1 MDSDDN
7 NKTALSV
14 GIDFGN
20 TKTTVAVWNQKR
32 RKPELLLNTLNNNSK
47 NYFPSV
53 YVIPQDTKQQQPYE
67 NVEGNEDEYI
77 ERENKLNNEEDDFD
91 EDEEYEPDFGD
102 DNRLPQLDDIL
113 KYSKDTKNQF
123 APLPE
128 LYLQNLKHAQNQQKE
143 YLEGKATKPKKEEVN
158 NENTPQSNENEN
170 ENANIIRDLKL
181 RFGNSDRTR
190 IANKQNVNELM
201 SEMFSLIIDEIV
213 KKYQTKIGNVAVSV
227 PQDFTSAQ
235 RIELKEI
242 LQQSGFANIN
252 IINESVAAALS
263 YGRQTKH
270 AGTENILIIDM
281 GSSKTE
287 VNVITIGN
295 SKTYKTLSSLVIR
308 DVNGNTFT
316 DELYKYVIRECIEP
330 EYGSKFTLTEE
341 MSEKIRNACEKAKSY
356 LYCNE
361 ETEILIE
368 NFTDE
373 NDIQCSITRQL
384 YDELNKNKYDKVHK
398 LVKQAI
404 ELSKVPKEKITH
416 VFLLGDALLKNTKL
430 SEELRQEFEDNGVMD
445 DLDISIA
452 IGDTLYAAIMSGQ
465 MTKDYLKEIKVYN
478 LTPLSLGIKTEGDLM
493 SVVIPRNSRYP
504 TQKKRTFI
512 TTEDNQASM
521 AIEVYEGERKLTKYN
536 TRLYRLK
543 LRQLPERFKGEVKV
557 NVVFTIDADGILVV
571 TAQEMEGNSM
581 KESNKLYIGNYE
593 KEKIDEKIEEG
604 YKKVNEDTVERE
616 RIQAMLKLNDT
627 IMNYTHQFQ
636 GCSAEQN
643 QLLEY
648 KTWMKQSTRLKKEEY
663 EKKEKELR
671 DQMEVRDY
679 ATGKVDNKEQSA
691 KQNTKLASAKM
702 SKTSR
707 FASAKPNDNAEMNED
722 NVDEKE
728 NAQEEAKVE
737 EETPQEQ

>member
-1 MDSDDN
+1 MDSDN
-7 NKTALSV
+7 NSLSV

-32 RKPELLLNTLNNNSK
+32 KKPELLVNTENNNCK
-47 NYFPSV
+47 NYFPSI
-53 YVIPQDTKQQQPYE
+53 YVIPQDNKQQQGE
-67 NVEGNEDEYI
+67 HVEGKDDDYNEGQNEFNNED
-77 ERENKLNNEEDDFD
+77 DDFD

-102 DNRLPQLDDIL
+102 DNRLPQLEDVL

-128 LYLQNLKHAQNQQKE
+128 LYVQNLKRSQNQQKE
-143 YLEGKATKPKKEEVN
+143 YLEGRTNETNKDEVN
-158 NENTPQSNENEN
+158 NENKPKVI

-181 RFGNSDRTR
+181 RFGNSDKTP
-190 IANKQNVNELM
+190 IADKQNVNELM

-213 KKYQTKIGNVAVSV
+213 KKYQTNIGNVVVSV

-270 AGTENILIIDM
+270 AGTENLLIIDM

-316 DELYKYVIRECIEP
+316 DELFNYVIRECIEP

-341 MSEKIRNACEKAKSY
+341 MTEKIRDACEKAKSY

-368 NFTDE
+368 NFYNE
-373 NDIQCSITRQL
+373 NDIQCSITREL
-384 YDELNKNKYDKVHK
+384 YDDLNKNKYDKVHK

-416 VFLLGDALLKNTKL
+416 VFLLGDALLKNTRL

-452 IGDTLYAAIMSGQ
+452 IGATLYSAIVSGQ

-504 TQKKRTFI
+504 TQKKKTFI

-521 AIEVYEGERKLTKYN
+521 TIEVYEGERKLTKHN
-536 TRLYRLK
+536 TRLCKLK

-557 NVVFTIDADGILVV
+557 NVVFNIDSDGILVV
-571 TAQEMEGNSM
+571 SAQDAEGNSM
-581 KESNKLYIGNYE
+581 KESSKLYIGNHE
-593 KEKIDEKIEEG
+593 KEEIDKMIRDG
-604 YKKVNEDTVERE
+604 YMKVDEDTVERE

-636 GCSAEQN
+636 GCSVEQN

-671 DQMEVRDY
+671 DQMEMKEY
-679 ATGKVDNKEQSA
+679 ATGKIDNKEQSA
-691 KQNTKLASAKM
+691 KQNTKVASAKM
-702 SKTSR
+702 SKSSR
-707 FASAKPNDNAEMNED
+707 FASAKPNENAEMNED
-722 NVDEKE
+722 NQDEKE
-728 NAQEEAKVE
+728 NVQEEAKQE

>member
-1 MDSDDN
+1 MDSDN
-7 NKTALSV
+7 NKQDSLSV

-20 TKTTVAVWNQKR
+20 TKTTVAVWNPKR
-32 RKPELLLNTLNNNSK
+32 KKPELLFNTENNDSK

-53 YVIPQDTKQQQPYE
+53 YTLQLDNSPQGELD
-67 NVEGNEDEYI
+67 EG
-77 ERENKLNNEEDDFD
+77 REEDNFNEAQDVNDEDNEFDEGVD

-102 DNRLPQLDDIL
+102 DDRLPQLEDVL
-113 KYSKDTKNQF
+113 KYSQDTKNQF

-128 LYLQNLKHAQNQQKE
+128 VCVQNLKRAQSQQKV
-143 YLEGKATKPKKEEVN
+143 YLEGKPNKAKKEMINNESKSKL
-158 NENTPQSNENEN
+158 NENTNTT
-170 ENANIIRDLKL
+170 IIRDLKL
-181 RFGNSDRTR
+181 KFGNPDRTP
-190 IANKQNVNELM
+190 IVNDLTVNELITG
-201 SEMFSLIIDEIV
+201 MFSSIIDELV
-213 KKYQTKIGNVAVSV
+213 KKYEKSIANVVLSV

-242 LQQSGFANIN
+242 LKKSGFANIN

-263 YGRQTKH
+263 YARQTKH
-270 AGTENILIIDM
+270 AGTENLLIIDM

-295 SKTYKTLSSLVIR
+295 SKTYKTLSSLVMR

-316 DELYKYVIRECIEP
+316 DELYNYVVRESIEP
-330 EYGSKFTLTEE
+330 EYGRKFTLTAE
-341 MSEKIRNACEKAKSY
+341 MAEQIRGACERAKSY

-361 ETEILIE
+361 ETEIVIE
-368 NFTDE
+368 NFNNE
-373 NDIQCSITRQL
+373 SDIQCSITRES
-384 YDELNKNKYDKVHK
+384 YDELNKDKYDKVHK

-416 VFLLGDALLKNTKL
+416 AFLLGDALLKNTRL

-445 DLDISIA
+445 DLDISNA
-452 IGDTLYAAIMSGQ
+452 IGATMYSAIVSGQ

-521 AIEVYEGERKLTKYN
+521 TIEVYEGERKLTKHN
-536 TRLYRLK
+536 TRLYKMK

-557 NVVFTIDADGILVV
+557 SVVFNIDSDGILVV
-571 TAQEMEGNSM
+571 SAQDAEGNNV
-581 KESNKLYIGNYE
+581 KESRSLNIGNYE
-593 KEKIDEKIEEG
+593 KETIDMKIREG
-604 YKKVNEDTVERE
+604 VMKKNEDTIEKE

-627 IMNYTHQFQ
+627 IMNYTHQYQ
-636 GCSAEQN
+636 GCNTELN

-648 KTWMKQSTRLKKEEY
+648 KTWMKQSARVRKEEY
-663 EKKEKELR
+663 EKKEKELK
-671 DQMEVRDY
+671 DQMEMKEY
-679 ATGKVDNKEQSA
+679 ATGRIDNKERSA
-691 KQNTKLASAKM
+691 KHSAKLASAKM

-707 FASAKPNDNAEMNED
+707 YASAKPKESPA
-722 NVDEKE
+722 VDEDG
-728 NAQEEAKVE
+728 QEEKDIAHEEARE
-737 EETPQEQ
+737 EEVPQEQ